1 MTADSAAAE
10 ILRRLENIE
19 SRITSL
25 DETDAFALRA
35 NRDVY
40 LEIVASIF
48 GTSEVRAKAYLAADG
63 TRTVQEIADAIGV
76 QRQNAGRELRLLA
89 AEGLLE
95 GRQQGS
101 QIFYGKKALDRTL
114 SVSRFLRERFGL

>member
-1 MTADSAAAE
+1 MSAGDSTSE

-35 NRDVY
+35 NRETY
-40 LEIVASIF
+40 LEIISQIF
-48 GTSEVRAKAYLAADG
+48 GRSEVRAKAYLAADG
-63 TRTVQEIADAIGV
+63 TKTVQELADEIGV
-76 QRQNAGRELRLLA
+76 KRPNAGTELRLLA

-95 GRQQGS
+95 ARQDGAQV
-101 QIFYGKKALDRTL
+101 FYGKKALDRTL
-114 SVSRFLRERFGL
+114 SVSRFLRERFNL